1 MSLFRAARFGGLTT
15 NVVYG
20 ELQISGSIAVKPI
33 TVTGVPSPFDIPVD
47 TSMVLCNNTPGNDFT
62 LTLPDRASVP
72 LGHVITFKDSAGTF
86 AGAGSGLCVISG
98 NVLVD
103 GNANPIRLSD
113 PYTSITICAATGSLW
128 NTLSHYD
135 GSF

>member
-15 NVVYG
+15 NVVNG

-47 TSMVLCNNTPGNDFT
+47 TSMVLCNNTSGNDFI
-62 LTLPDRASVP
+62 LTLPDRADVR

-86 AGAGSGLCVISG
+86 AGPGSGRCVITAS
-98 NVLVD
+98 VFID
-103 GNANPIRLSD
+103 AAATQRLSD

-128 NTLSHYD
+128 NVVSHFD
-135 GSF
+135 GSI

>member
-1 MSLFRAARFGGLTT
+1 MSRFMAARFGGLAT
-15 NVVYG
+15 NVVNG

-33 TVTGVPSPFDIPVD
+33 TVTGTSDIPVD
-47 TSMVLCNNTPGNDFT
+47 TSMVLCNNTSGNDFE

-86 AGAGSGLCVISG
+86 ATESAGLCTISG
-98 NVLVD
+98 NVGIDNVSD
-103 GNANPIRLSD
+103 KGLSD

-128 NTLSHYD
+128 NVLDHFD
-135 GSF
+135 GSI

>member
-1 MSLFRAARFGGLTT
+1 MSRFMAARFGGLAT
-15 NVVYG
+15 NVVNG

-33 TVTGVPSPFDIPVD
+33 TVTGTSDIPVD
-47 TSMVLCNNTPGNDFT
+47 TSMVLCNNTSGNDFT
-62 LTLPDRASVP
+62 LTLPDRADVR

-86 AGAGSGLCVISG
+86 AGFGAGRCIISG
-98 NVLVD
+98 NVGIDNGV
-103 GNANPIRLSD
+103 NKRLSD